1 MYCAQLRAL
10 LSSRIVQRTDSSWS
24 DDVSTSRSFETPTVQ
39 EMHMRN
45 NGIWKEMNEKKTK
58 ERNKQKKG

>member
-1 MYCAQLRAL
+1 
-10 LSSRIVQRTDSSWS
+10 
-24 DDVSTSRSFETPTVQ
+24 
-39 EMHMRN
+39 MRN